1 MTTANA
7 SMTTRRGMPH
17 EREGSIGGFMTE
29 ALEMQRQMCDEAMNL
44 VKAGMELQNAV
55 PPNAAEAEAR
65 LSRAVDIMEQ
75 ALAIRYGSAEE
86 KDAADRLNNKMLRY
100 VKMIKSQR
108 GKSGASGGPVGGK
121 RVSQKHNILEMD
133 RLPEIYTPLVHLFSK
148 CVLELFHYR
157 NVGNKMEVGST
168 NLVV

>member
-1 MTTANA
+1 
-7 SMTTRRGMPH
+7 MPH
-17 EREGSIGGFMTE
+17 ERDGSIGGFTTE

-44 VKAGMELQNAV
+44 VKAGMELQNAT
-55 PPNAAEAEAR
+55 PPNAVEAEAR

-75 ALAIRYGSAEE
+75 ALAIRYGSVEE

-108 GKSGASGGPVGGK
+108 GKSGAGGPLGGAGK
-121 RVSQKHNILEMD
+121 RTSLKHNIIEMD

-148 CVLELFHYR
+148 CVHWL
-157 NVGNKMEVGST
+157 VGCHSCVYMYT
-168 NLVV
+168 WFRD